1 LITKGIPRLDDSI
14 RGKVFSPR
22 LATASLTNK
31 YGENTMKMKCGK
43 LEPQQ
48 MKSFF
53 AIKIVD
59 VRSMG
64 KLVVILNGMVIHLVN
79 WLEKGG

>member
-1 LITKGIPRLDDSI
+1 
-14 RGKVFSPR
+14 
-22 LATASLTNK
+22 
-31 YGENTMKMKCGK
+31 MKRKCGK

-59 VRSMG
+59 VRSMS
-64 KLVVILNGMVIHLVN
+64 KLVVILKGMVIHLVN